1 MRFKQQKKHTKNTIH
16 TKLSR
21 KYVKKKKT
29 LLNLSLCDV
38 NTPMNTQMIRD
49 SIR

>member
-1 MRFKQQKKHTKNTIH
+1 MRFKQQKKNILKILH

-21 KYVKKKKT
+21 KYVKKEKT

-38 NTPMNTQMIRD
+38 KTPMNTQMIRD